1 MEFDL
6 MNKTMRIILILAAA
20 AFIAS
25 GGGCASLDPD
35 NFLPKSIAPA
45 GKDNR
50 FGGSVNVQAAL
61 PNVSRG
67 KFLLSA
73 DGSQA
78 VVPDTKRGKMTFY
91 HSGMLRGA
99 LEKALAQHGLFQR
112 TGQGDADLSIT
123 SRYSNR
129 SPPPAFDVS
138 GFDTP

>member
-1 MEFDL
+1 